1 MHHRVSVSQGTRPRR
16 LAHSIDGGSV
26 RIKEEKEAA
35 KEKARAEREMARA
48 REESEP

>member
-1 MHHRVSVSQGTRPRR
+1 MPHRASVNQGTRPRR
-16 LAHSIDGGSV
+16 LEHSTDGGNV
-26 RIKEEKEAA
+26 RTNGEKEAA